1 MSTKR
6 LMAICALA
14 LAAFAITS
22 GGASGAPQSG
32 GKLKCFSGAPAT
44 CSVSGDVAR
53 LDVPGASFAGAYY
66 PNSKATG
73 SNVSNASFSFNYNC
87 DNASTCVAGGSPR
100 WSIPISDNGDTKTDA
115 YAFVDANNCGQAGA
129 ASGSVDESCPVF
141 YGGALYPDW
150 AAFAGANPTYVI
162 GNAVPFV
169 IADQP
174 FHGQVF
180 AISFTA

>member
-1 MSTKR
+1 MSVKR
-6 LMAICALA
+6 LVAICALA
-14 LAAFAITS
+14 IAAVAVAPTS
-22 GGASGAPQSG
+22 TSAAPQG
-32 GKLKCFSGAPAT
+32 GKLKCFAGAPAT

-53 LDVPGASFAGAYY
+53 LDVTGASFAGAYY
-66 PNSKATG
+66 PNSKAAG

-87 DNASTCVAGGSPR
+87 DNASQCVAGGSPR
-100 WSIPISDNGDTKTDA
+100 WSIPVSDNGDTKTDA

-129 ASGSVDESCPVF
+129 QQGNVNDSCPVF
-141 YGGALYPDW
+141 YGGVLYPNWD
-150 AAFAGANPTYVI
+150 AFATANPTYVI
-162 GNAVPFV
+162 GNDVPFV